1 MSSKPKIFLSSP
13 HLGTQE
19 FECVR
24 EAFATNWIAPL
35 GPHVDAFEKEFGQ
48 ILQEG
53 TELTEIGRKEAQKAQ
68 ESEGGGR
75 RTEGGGRRA
84 EGGRRTADGGG
95 RRAEDGRRRAE
106 GGGRTAE
113 RTARPK
119 PTGWKARATWHGLSS
134 PCRGDS
140 GSPVVA

>member
-1 MSSKPKIFLSSP
+1 MSKVPRVYLSSP

-19 FECVR
+19 FEFVR

-68 ESEGGGR
+68 ESEGVGLTTEGESR
-75 RTEGGGRRA
+75 RTEDGERMA
-84 EGGRRTADGGG
+84 DGGRRTADDGLLTLEL
-95 RRAEDGRRRAE
+95 RRAG
-106 GGGRTAE
+106 
-113 RTARPK
+113 
-119 PTGWKARATWHGLSS
+119 TGLRVTT
-134 PCRGDS
+134 
-140 GSPVVA
+140 

>member
-1 MSSKPKIFLSSP
+1 MSKVPRVYLSSP

-19 FECVR
+19 FEFVR

-68 ESEGGGR
+68 ESAGLLRADDGR
-75 RTEGGGRRA
+75 RRDLNRRKQR
-84 EGGRRTADGGG
+84 E
-95 RRAEDGRRRAE
+95 RRAEDR
-106 GGGRTAE
+106 
-113 RTARPK
+113 
-119 PTGWKARATWHGLSS
+119 
-134 PCRGDS
+134 
-140 GSPVVA
+140 

>member
-19 FECVR
+19 FEFVR

-53 TELTEIGRKEAQKAQ
+53 GNRVDGDWPQRGAKGARI
-68 ESEGGGR
+68 GGR
-75 RTEGGGRRA
+75 RTDDGGRRA
-84 EGGRRTADGGG
+84 EGGRR
-95 RRAEDGRRRAE
+95 RAAE
-106 GGGRTAE
+106 GGGPVPNPRAGKPVPRGMGGPAHVGAE
-113 RTARPK
+113 D
-119 PTGWKARATWHGLSS
+119 GWREGAPAHSFHLIT
-134 PCRGDS
+134 DS
-140 GSPVVA
+140 E

>member
-19 FECVR
+19 FEFVR

-48 ILQEG
+48 SLQEG

-68 ESEGGGR
+68 ESEDGGR
-75 RTEGGGRRA
+75 KTEGESLRA
-84 EGGRRTADGGG
+84 EGPSQT
-95 RRAEDGRRRAE
+95 
-106 GGGRTAE
+106 
-113 RTARPK
+113 
-119 PTGWKARATWHGLSS
+119 HGLES
-134 PCRGDS
+134 PCHVAWAFQPMS
-140 GSPVVA
+140 GRQRIAGRSVTR